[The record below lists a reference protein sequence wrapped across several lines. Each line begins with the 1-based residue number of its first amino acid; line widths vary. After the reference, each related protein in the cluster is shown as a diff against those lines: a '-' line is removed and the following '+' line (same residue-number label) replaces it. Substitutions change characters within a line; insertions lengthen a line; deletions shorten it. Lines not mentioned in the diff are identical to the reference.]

1 MTDEQVRLEM
11 MEMEKHQEAVWA
23 KFPGVYFPCPVIEPL
38 KVASTDE
45 IVPGRFAIVDD
56 FKDPGEEERIFNI
69 CSEMYGLRLHETV
82 VYKIMEVC
90 DGMKKDFGDPRYNIT
105 MIVGGA
111 RMKFEVTFPDVK
123 YEIRKGDIVW
133 PRIYTLNSYDLG
145 WKLTHRAGIWREICS
160 NGAIIGEIWQTFK
173 KRHIASLDLELLV
186 GDLRDSFDKF
196 KLDTIEWKRWTERK
210 VSEKEYELFWERF
223 ISGKPPVF
231 NKTERPKVEALPE
244 QGTSQRLADFLRKDE
259 LTLWDLHNVVTQYI
273 THEFTSE
280 IRRTEVE
287 PVVGRIFEQYAKAA

>member
-1 MTDEQVRLEM
+1 MTDEQVKKEM
-11 MEMEKHQEAVWA
+11 QELEKHQDAVWA
-23 KFPGVYFPCPVIEPL
+23 KFPDVYFPCPVVEPL
-38 KVASTDE
+38 KVASTGE
-45 IVPGRFAIVDD
+45 NVPGRFAIVDD
-56 FKDPGEEERIFNI
+56 FKDPGDDGRIFNI

-82 VYKIMEVC
+82 VYKIMDVC
-90 DGMKKDFGDPRYNIT
+90 EGIQKDFGKPSYNLT
-105 MIVGGA
+105 MVAEGA
-111 RMKFEVTFPDVK
+111 RMKFEVTFPDVR
-123 YEIRKGDIVW
+123 YEIRKGDVVW

-173 KRHIASLDLELLV
+173 KRHIASLDLELLID
-186 GDLRDSFDKF
+186 DLRESFEKF
-196 KLDTIEWKRWTERK
+196 RIDTIEWKRWTERK

-223 ISGKPPVF
+223 INGKPPVF

-244 QGTSQRLADFLRKDE
+244 RGTSQRLADFLRKDE